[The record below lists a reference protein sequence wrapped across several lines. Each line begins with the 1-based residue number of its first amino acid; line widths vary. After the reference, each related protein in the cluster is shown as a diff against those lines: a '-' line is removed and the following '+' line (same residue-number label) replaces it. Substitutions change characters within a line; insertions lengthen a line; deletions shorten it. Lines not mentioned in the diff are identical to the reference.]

1 MKKDVVP
8 LSDGAGIVVS
18 VGSKVTLFRAGDKVA
33 TTFMRDHVAGPIT
46 IAAIISSLGA
56 AVDGTL
62 REYGVYPE
70 HSLVRIADHL
80 SLLEASSLPCAGVTA
95 WTSLYGDRR
104 LQIGDVVLTQGTGGV
119 SLFAIQVSIDR
130 NPGAL
135 LLSLMHP

>member
-1 MKKDVVP
+1 LKKDVVP

-18 VGSKVTLFRAGDKVA
+18 VGSKVTLFRAGDRVA
-33 TTFMRDHVAGPIT
+33 ATFMRDHVAGPIT
-46 IAAIISSLGA
+46 PAAMLSSLGA

-62 REYGVYPE
+62 REYGVYAE

-104 LQIGDVVLTQGTGGV
+104 LQTGDVVLTQGTGGV
-119 SLFAIQVSIDR
+119 SLFAMQVRIDR
-130 NPGAL
+130 IQ
-135 LLSLMHP
+135 